1 MKKVSITQAKNN
13 LSVLLDAV
21 RHGDTVVI
29 TDRNRT
35 IARID
40 SVLEYETNENSGR
53 IARLERQG
61 ILLRPRTPLDQSL
74 LSTKPPVPADN
85 SSAVTHLLNEREVGQ

>member
-21 RHGDTVVI
+21 RHGETIVI

-35 IARID
+35 VARID
-40 SVLEYETNENSGR
+40 SVLEYETNESSGR
-53 IARLERQG
+53 IARLERNG
-61 ILLRPRTPLDQSL
+61 ILLRPRNPLNISF
-74 LSTKPPVPADN
+74 LSTNPPVPVNNA
-85 SSAVTHLLNEREVGQ
+85 SAVTQLIREREEGR

>member
-1 MKKVSITQAKNN
+1 MKKVSITHAKNN

-21 RHGDTVVI
+21 RHGETIVI

-35 IARID
+35 VARID

-74 LSTKPPVPADN
+74 LSTNPPVPVGNA
-85 SSAVTHLLNEREVGQ
+85 SAVTQLLKEREEGR